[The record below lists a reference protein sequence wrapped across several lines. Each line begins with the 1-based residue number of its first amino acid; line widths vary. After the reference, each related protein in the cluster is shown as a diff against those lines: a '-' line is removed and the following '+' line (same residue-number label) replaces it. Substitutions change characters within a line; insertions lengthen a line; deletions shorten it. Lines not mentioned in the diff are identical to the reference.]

1 MVDFLDLMGNKLAK
15 VGNNVKNRV
24 LNVWDFMKP
33 DGFEETPYIEP
44 LQVNEDGNIDDLE
57 SKRLAVKQ
65 AHLAKP
71 RTLAQHLFTGRT
83 QETDMQ
89 NINPETNE
97 VTLETVRTYQPSFFD
112 NLTSGA
118 KENFATG
125 FASPNLTDNTGEF
138 GKKSASYRLGEGI
151 GTLGRFLESPL
162 GRGLLVGGI
171 VGASGGSGLE
181 ALGYGA
187 GTTMGNQGNRMRD
200 RAYRDDLIRSGKQAV
215 MNSPEFKATNDPMAR
230 QAMLDDVENRVNGY
244 RGYITDDVY
253 RNMIDS
259 QIAQENAGYR
269 RMYYDN
275 QARQDELLTNLK
287 NEQFEYQKKQ
297 DAIKNAQEW
306 TKLENDKNQK
316 NNINFNQI
324 SSLRKEF
331 TSLPAIK
338 NANEIKRQFDN
349 VTNTYNAYKSGRLRA
364 NAADQAMITT
374 LNKILDPTSVVR
386 ESEFAR
392 TSAGQSL
399 LARLEGYSQK
409 IAKGG
414 GGLTDAERED
424 LYIAMQEMYN
434 ANQEEANAYIQSYT
448 DLAKRYNIN
457 PEDIMPRQ
465 YYNDLSLGNN
475 AEVQQYPEG
484 TIIKNKQ
491 GKRMIMRGG
500 QWQAM

>member
-1 MVDFLDLMGNKLAK
+1 MVNFLDLMGNKLAK
-15 VGNNVKNRV
+15 VGNNVKNGV

-33 DGFEETPYIEP
+33 DDFEETPYIEP

-57 SKRLAVKQ
+57 SKRLAIKQ

-97 VTLETVRTYQPSFFD
+97 VSLETVRTYQPSFFD

-125 FASPNLTDNTGEF
+125 FASPNLTDKTGEY
-138 GKKSASYRLGEGI
+138 GKKGFGYRLGEGI
-151 GTLGRFLESPL
+151 GTLGRFLESPM

-171 VGASGGSGLE
+171 VSASGGSGLE

-230 QAMLDDVENRVNGY
+230 QAMLDNVENRVNSY

-259 QIAQENAGYR
+259 QIAQENAAYR

-275 QARQDELLTNLK
+275 QAKQDELLTNLNREK
-287 NEQFEYQKKQ
+287 FEHQKEQDKINNYIKSKQLEYE
-297 DAIKNAQEW
+297 IKNAGKP
-306 TKLENDKNQK
+306 TL
-316 NNINFNQI
+316 NNILSMANHFDTLPEVKNF
-324 SSLRKEF
+324 KE
-331 TSLPAIK
+331 ID
-338 NANEIKRQFDN
+338 RQFNN
-349 VTNTYNAYKSGRLRA
+349 VATTYNAYVKGEINA
-364 NAADQAMITT
+364 NAADQTLVTT

-392 TSAGQSL
+392 TAAGQ
-399 LARLEGYSQK
+399 AAMAKIQGYADK
-409 IAKGG
+409 ITKGG
-414 GGLTDAERED
+414 SGLTDAERQD
-424 LYIAMQEMYN
+424 LYNTMKLMRESAYATYKGTADIYTEM
-434 ANQEEANAYIQSYT
+434 AN
-448 DLAKRYNIN
+448 RYGIN
-457 PEDIMPRQ
+457 PNDIIRYDSTRSQ
-465 YYNDLSLGNN
+465 NSAGSS
-475 AEVQQYPEG
+475 QQYPEG
-484 TIIKNKQ
+484 TVIKNKQ